1 MKLLRRTERGE
12 ISSALAVTLLSIVI
26 GGGAATAAV
35 VHVVSTQ
42 GPQDIVAV
50 QNVRQN
56 PVDPST
62 LIPYGG

>member
-35 VHVVSTQ
+35 VTVVSTQ
-42 GPQDIVAV
+42 GPQDSVAV
-50 QNVRQN
+50 QNGRQN